1 MAIRIR
7 YTLDLN
13 LARAAKRS
21 FCATSGGRFVS
32 RWMGLGQD
40 RDQGGG
46 SLKVKWD
53 TRVTRG
59 DIFFPSVFVKDRV
72 ALGTAMHFTPST

>member
-21 FCATSGGRFVS
+21 FCATGGGRFVS

-40 RDQGGG
+40 RDQGHQG
-46 SLKVKWD
+46 D
-53 TRVTRG
+53 TGRG
-59 DIFFPSVFVKDRV
+59 W
-72 ALGTAMHFTPST
+72 GTTEM

>member
-21 FCATSGGRFVS
+21 FCATGGGKFVS

-53 TRVTRG
+53 TSVRG
-59 DIFFPSVFVKDRV
+59 WGTTEMWYLVSVCFC
-72 ALGTAMHFTPST
+72 